1 MHNIENKCK
10 KFKNASKFI
19 YFAKSSL
26 QNMISCSAP
35 MDCSCERV
43 RLGNR
48 YRRIARIARIAIVAE
63 VHGWSGC
70 EVVIVSK
77 QASINAFNK

>member
-26 QNMISCSAP
+26 QNMISCSALWIVP
-35 MDCSCERV
+35 
-43 RLGNR
+43 
-48 YRRIARIARIAIVAE
+48 AREFVLETAIVVLRVLRAL
-63 VHGWSGC
+63 
-70 EVVIVSK
+70 
-77 QASINAFNK
+77 Q

>member
-10 KFKNASKFI
+10 KFKNECIFI

-26 QNMISCSAP
+26 QNVIDSSVS
-35 MDCSCERV
+35 MDCFCERV

-48 YRRIARIARIAIVAE
+48 YCRIARIARIATVAE
-63 VHGWSGC
+63 VHG
-70 EVVIVSK
+70 
-77 QASINAFNK
+77 